1 MKRPAFLLLV
11 AASFA
16 CAGPTAEIATDG
28 IRLGW
33 RFGAFHPFLKGDFAF
48 EYEDSRYLWT
58 VRDSVATDIAT
69 KGWNEAYGAFGGGID
84 WSPLEREVSGGIRVE
99 GLWAPISTESEE
111 GFIATFRLGPI
122 LEKRWGHLVL
132 GASWAPAVEWSR
144 YEYSRT
150 YPKDPQPNLV
160 TNDRDFVD
168 ITSSPELHLRYE
180 F

>member
-1 MKRPAFLLLV
+1 MKRPACLLLC
-11 AASFA
+11 AASLA

-48 EYEDSRYLWT
+48 EYEDSRYLRT
-58 VRDSVATDIAT
+58 VRDSVATEIAT
-69 KGWNEAYGAFGGGID
+69 QGWNDAYGAVGGGID
-84 WSPLEREVSGGIRVE
+84 WLPFEREVSGGMRVE
-99 GLWAPISTESEE
+99 GLWAPISSESEE
-111 GFIATFRLGPI
+111 GFIATFRFGPI

-144 YEYSRT
+144 SERTWT
-150 YPKDPQPNLV
+150 YPKDPQPNLA
-160 TNDRDFVD
+160 TDSRDYLD
-168 ITSSPELHLRYE
+168 ITSSPELHVRYE